1 MTSIDIGAEKLNS
14 LKMQTINAAAADYQD
29 RYYESTNEL

>member
-14 LKMQTINAAAADYQD
+14 LKMQTTNAAADYQD